1 LQLVNLRWRLKTPL
15 ALLRISNR
23 RLGGGEYLKL
33 CLAYI
38 RIGQSRMD
46 LLNRMHKMSNVI
58 TITVVY
64 LIKRLRALYDEMC
77 VKKKNYNLLST

>member
-1 LQLVNLRWRLKTPL
+1 
-15 ALLRISNR
+15 
-23 RLGGGEYLKL
+23 
-33 CLAYI
+33 
-38 RIGQSRMD
+38 MD

-64 LIKRLRALYDEMC
+64 LIKRLCALYDEMC